1 MTLTEQIGNNP
12 ERERA
17 MQKAFQLQVTD
28 VVQSPD
34 RFIKKP
40 GVLRVGFEM
49 EASIVDTS
57 GSPVSEHV
65 RDSIQAQVPSADPEL
80 GAAQIEWRTDP
91 IVLNVQGGLAQLVQQ
106 ARERDMQMAMTASQH
121 NAKILRV
128 GTQPLIPLERIER
141 TSKPKYQKVPDFHNA
156 HRTHSE
162 TTLGIW
168 EERVDVN
175 NAAVVALLNS
185 LQSNIE
191 ASSLADAVDLTNRS
205 LMIGPWVV
213 ALSGNARFLAGKD
226 TMWND
231 VRATAWEV
239 THDTRSEEERKQ
251 GKGLRIGLPVDYFSS
266 IEDYFER
273 VGSHPFI
280 LDDEANALRIGIG
293 LFWQDTRIKIIDD
306 SAVVEFRP
314 VSIQPTVEEDI
325 AVMLFYL
332 GRLKWSQLTQETLIP
347 IDEVRERRALAMQV
361 GILPF
366 AQELSEELQR
376 AQEALEY
383 VGMSREELLPFF
395 SILNDRVKAKKTPAD
410 VFAEKV
416 HGFSGER
423 EDALKIALG
432 I

>member
-1 MTLTEQIGNNP
+1 MTLTEQIGNSP
-12 ERERA
+12 EREHA
-17 MQKAFQLQVTD
+17 MQKAFQRQVTD
-28 VVQSPD
+28 VVKSPD

-40 GVLRVGFEM
+40 GVIRVGFEM
-49 EASIVDTS
+49 EASIVDKS
-57 GSPVSEHV
+57 GLPVSEHT
-65 RDSIQAQVPSADPEL
+65 RNSIQAQVPSADPEL

-91 IVLNVQGGLAQLVQQ
+91 IVLNAQGGLAKLVQQ
-106 ARERDMQMAMTASQH
+106 ARERDLQMATAASQH
-121 NAKILRV
+121 NAHILRV
-128 GTQPLIPLERIER
+128 GTQPLVPLERIER

-156 HRTHSE
+156 YRTHTN

-175 NAAVVALLNS
+175 DAAVVALLNS

-191 ASSLADAVDLTNRS
+191 ASSLEDAVDLTNRS

-231 VRATAWEV
+231 VRATAWEI
-239 THDTRSEEERKQ
+239 THDTRTDEERKQ

-266 IEDYFER
+266 IVDYFER

-332 GRLKWSQLTQETLIP
+332 GRLKWSQLTQETLMP
-347 IDEVRERRALAMQV
+347 IDAVRERRALAMQV

-366 AQELSEELQR
+366 GEELE
-376 AQEALEY
+376 QEVERSHDAL
-383 VGMSREELLPFF
+383 VQLGMNSEDLAPFF
-395 SILNDRVKAKKTPAD
+395 SILNERVKAKKTPAD
-410 VFAEKV
+410 MFAEKV
-416 HGFSGER
+416 HAFTGER

>member
-1 MTLTEQIGNNP
+1 MTHREQIGNSP

-17 MQKAFQLQVTD
+17 MQVAFNHQVTD
-28 VVQSPD
+28 VVKSPN

-40 GVLRVGFEM
+40 GMLRVGFEM
-49 EASIVDTS
+49 EASIVDKS
-57 GSPVSEHV
+57 GLPVSEHT
-65 RDSIQAQVPSADPEL
+65 RNSIQAQVPSADPEL

-91 IVLNVQGGLAQLVQQ
+91 IMLNEANGLTTLIHQAQ
-106 ARERDMQMAMTASQH
+106 ERDAQMATAASQH
-121 NAKILRV
+121 NAHILRV
-128 GTQPLIPLERIER
+128 GTQPLVPLERIER

-156 HRTHSE
+156 HRTHNN

-175 NAAVVALLNS
+175 DAAIVALLNS

-191 ASSLADAVDLTNRS
+191 ASSLEDAVDLTNRS

-231 VRATAWEV
+231 VRATAWEI
-239 THDTRSEEERKQ
+239 THDTRTDEERKQ

-325 AVMLFYL
+325 AVMLFYI
-332 GRLKWSQLTQETLIP
+332 GRLKWSQLTQETLMP
-347 IDEVRERRALAMQV
+347 IDAVRERRALAMQV

-366 AQELSEELQR
+366 AQELTKELQR
-376 AQEALEY
+376 AQNALELL
-383 VGMSREELLPFF
+383 GMSREELLSFF
-395 SILNDRVKAKKTPAD
+395 SILNDRVKAKQTPAD

>member
-1 MTLTEQIGNNP
+1 MTTRQEIGNSP

-17 MQKAFQLQVTD
+17 MQVAFRRQVAD
-28 VVQSPD
+28 VVNSPD
-34 RFIKKP
+34 KFIKKP

-49 EASIVDTS
+49 EASVVHTNGLPIH
-57 GSPVSEHV
+57 EHI
-65 RDSIQAQVPSADPEL
+65 RDAMCAEVPSADPEL

-91 IVLNVQGGLAQLVQQ
+91 IVLNELDGLAKLVEQ
-106 ARERDMQMAMTASQH
+106 ARERDMQMVTAASH
-121 NAKILRV
+121 HDARILRI
-128 GTQPLIPLERIER
+128 GTQPLIPLEQIER

-156 HRTHSE
+156 HRTHTE

-191 ASSLADAVDLTNRS
+191 AESLEDAVDLTNRS

-213 ALSGNARFLAGKD
+213 ALSGNARFIAGKD
-226 TMWND
+226 TFFND
-231 VRATAWEV
+231 VRATAWEIS
-239 THDTRSEEERKQ
+239 HDTRSDQERKD
-251 GKGLRIGLPVDYFSS
+251 GKGLRIGLPTEYFSS

-280 LDDEANALRIGIG
+280 LDDEQNALRIGIG
-293 LFWQDTRIKIIDD
+293 LFWQDTRIKIIDN

-332 GRLKWSQLTQETLIP
+332 GRLQWSKMTQEQLMP
-347 IDEVRERRALAMQV
+347 IQEVRERRALAMQV

-366 AQELSEELQR
+366 GEELEREVRR
-376 AQEALEY
+376 AHDAL
-383 VGMSREELLPFF
+383 VQLGMDSEDLAPFF
-395 SILNDRVKAKKTPAD
+395 SILNERVNAKKTPAD
-410 VFAEKV
+410 MFAEKV
-416 HGFSGER
+416 HAFTGER